1 MVPPPFNKGLAAL
14 TLPDGDT
21 PVETGKRRDLD
32 LDLDDDGDDK
42 EEPWAKGFPKDARPL
57 PLLEVLV
64 KNRGCRSECES
75 GLEFALLRKFDVAVT
90 TAIVV
95 APVCR
100 SCCST
105 SSASVTF
112 LL

>member
-1 MVPPPFNKGLAAL
+1 MGERVSEGRSATAAI
-14 TLPDGDT
+14 GS
-21 PVETGKRRDLD
+21 
-32 LDLDDDGDDK
+32 
-42 EEPWAKGFPKDARPL
+42 AR
-57 PLLEVLV
+57 
-64 KNRGCRSECES
+64 KKSRCRSERES
-75 GLEFALLRKFDVAVT
+75 GLEFALLGKFDVAVT